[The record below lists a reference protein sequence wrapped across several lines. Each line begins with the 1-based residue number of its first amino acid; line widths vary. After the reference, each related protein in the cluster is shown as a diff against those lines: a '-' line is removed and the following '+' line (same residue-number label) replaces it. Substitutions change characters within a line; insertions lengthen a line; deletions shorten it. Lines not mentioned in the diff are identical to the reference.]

1 MAKHGNRAVSSASG
15 SADFFQALGLPTDL
29 PPEQAER
36 LLEATGFV
44 FLFAPL
50 YHPAMR
56 HAAQV
61 RRELGM
67 KTIMNLVGPLANP
80 AEARFQLIG
89 VFAEGL
95 CRPVAEAAGLL
106 GIERA
111 MVVHG
116 LDGQDEISVT
126 GPTRVVT
133 LEGGEIR
140 ESLFEPSSL
149 GLQAYPLEALQVGTR
164 CRRTRRSPAAC
175 WPARRSRRPSGTRCC
190 STPGRPWPWPG
201 CAGGIEEGY
210 RRAREALESGEV
222 RAKLEQILAAVR
234 ELAVV

>member
-1 MAKHGNRAVSSASG
+1 
-15 SADFFQALGLPTDL
+15 
-29 PPEQAER
+29 
-36 LLEATGFV
+36 
-44 FLFAPL
+44 
-50 YHPAMR
+50 MR

-67 KTIMNLVGPLANP
+67 KTILNLVGPLANP

-95 CRPVAEAAGLL
+95 CRPVAEAAGML

-149 GLQAYPLEALQVGTR
+149 GLKAYPLEALQVGTIEDNAR
-164 CRRTRRSPAAC
+164 IARRLLEGDPEPAAIRH
-175 WPARRSRRPSGTRCC
+175 AVLLNAGAALAVA
-190 STPGRPWPWPG
+190 GL
-201 CAGGIEEGY
+201 AGGIEEGY
-210 RRAREALESGEV
+210 RRARDALESGEV
-222 RAKLEQILAAVR
+222 RAKLDEILAVAR
-234 ELAVV
+234 ELGAAA